1 MPIHANRTRLIGS
14 APGHHY
20 PVGYFDGA
28 AQLGLG
34 GAGLVIF
41 ISETHY
47 LTFSVGVG
55 LGTNT
60 RAELLALWSV
70 LKVSNMMGVPLN
82 QIFGDS
88 MVIIS
93 WENKHSALEIPALK
107 HWCDDIIHMLLCAP
121 PLTINHTF
129 REHNTLADGLSKSAL
144 KHEIGTWYF
153 SEIMD
158 GQVINDGQFQLF

>member
-1 MPIHANRTRLIGS
+1 VKPI
-14 APGHHY
+14 
-20 PVGYFDGA
+20 
-28 AQLGLG
+28 
-34 GAGLVIF
+34 
-41 ISETHY
+41 IS
-47 LTFSVGVG
+47 LFQQ
-55 LGTNT
+55 
-60 RAELLALWSV
+60 
-70 LKVSNMMGVPLN
+70 PLN

-93 WENKHSALEIPALK
+93 WANKHSALEIPALK

-129 REHNTLADGLSKSAL
+129 TEHNTLADGLSKSAL